1 MWNRSSSKLLGAQRR
16 MLSSFE
22 IEPRVQRALSNGEPV
37 VALESTIVAH
47 GMPYPQNLQVAQ
59 EVESILREK
68 VGTVAPSLSC

>member
-1 MWNRSSSKLLGAQRR
+1 MWQRTGGKFLGRHQRR
-16 MLSSFE
+16 MFSSFE
-22 IEPRVQRALSNGEPV
+22 IEPRVQQALSNGEPV

-68 VGTVAPSLSC
+68 VG